1 MRAIWMVFG
10 VAAVVATTSLAHAQI
25 RVVNWNLA
33 QWRGDATAIASVI
46 EFLDQDDHA
55 GFAHPVSVFTVQE
68 ANTETY
74 QSLLGMLGPEW
85 SAATY
90 TNTNEDNYGGAQA
103 CFYHAATLTEDP
115 SAHDDTYTEAGRR
128 ADRWRFTV
136 NGFDDPPVSF
146 YVYSAHLK
154 ASNNSS
160 AELDRETGAIRIV
173 ENMQELPAGS
183 RIIVTGD
190 MNFYDNAELGY
201 VVFLAGGLQD
211 PLGTGSW
218 AGGSNTLKHTQSPRT
233 IQAGGLASGGLD
245 DRFDFQLGTESMYGT
260 GGLTLI
266 SGTYRSIGNDGNHYN
281 IAINDGT
288 NSFWPSDI
296 SGSNEL
302 ANALHDA
309 SDHLPLAA
317 DYRMP
322 AILDANF
329 GGCEVGSV
337 LVGYPLT
344 CTLDLANT
352 GSNAVPGGT
361 ADLNWSF
368 DASGVL
374 GGNAGSGSLAA
385 GDASQHELEVDTSAA
400 GVFDDELSVTSTDDL
415 TQHAPATLSVSG
427 QVLRHA
433 NPSFVSDA
441 DNNFYVYFLEIDPD
455 SGDLPLGIQFW
466 NYGWDSDQSRMD
478 IDDIS
483 TPGAPVTF
491 LGGMWNNVGPFPVSL
506 PFTIDTNGLQPG
518 TIVRS
523 VTILTSDE
531 DLPGEG
537 TESLHLTLNIT
548 VREPVSSCDGDVTG
562 DGVTDISDLLAMLDG
577 YGGTDPLLDLNQD
590 GVVDINDMLALLG
603 DYGCV

>member
-1 MRAIWMVFG
+1 
-10 VAAVVATTSLAHAQI
+10 
-25 RVVNWNLA
+25 
-33 QWRGDATAIASVI
+33 
-46 EFLDQDDHA
+46 
-55 GFAHPVSVFTVQE
+55 
-68 ANTETY
+68 
-74 QSLLGMLGPEW
+74 
-85 SAATY
+85 
-90 TNTNEDNYGGAQA
+90 
-103 CFYHAATLTEDP
+103 
-115 SAHDDTYTEAGRR
+115 
-128 ADRWRFTV
+128 
-136 NGFDDPPVSF
+136 
-146 YVYSAHLK
+146 
-154 ASNNSS
+154 
-160 AELDRETGAIRIV
+160 
-173 ENMQELPAGS
+173 
-183 RIIVTGD
+183 
-190 MNFYDNAELGY
+190 
-201 VVFLAGGLQD
+201 
-211 PLGTGSW
+211 
-218 AGGSNTLKHTQSPRT
+218 
-233 IQAGGLASGGLD
+233 
-245 DRFDFQLGTESMYGT
+245 
-260 GGLTLI
+260 
-266 SGTYRSIGNDGNHYN
+266 
-281 IAINDGT
+281 
-288 NSFWPSDI
+288 
-296 SGSNEL
+296 
-302 ANALHDA
+302 
-309 SDHLPLAA
+309 
-317 DYRMP
+317 MP

-361 ADLNWSF
+361 AALNWSF

-483 TPGAPVTF
+483 TPDAPVTF

-537 TESLHLTLNIT
+537 TQSLHLTLNIT